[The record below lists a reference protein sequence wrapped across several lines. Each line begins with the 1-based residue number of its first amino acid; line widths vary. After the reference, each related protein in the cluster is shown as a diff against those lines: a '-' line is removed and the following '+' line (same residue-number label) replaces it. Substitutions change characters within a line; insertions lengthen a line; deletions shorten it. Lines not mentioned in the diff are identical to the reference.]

1 MRARELGLWIL
12 LLSCVACKKPNFTAH
27 REVSASWG
35 NRVSQFEKGLAF
47 QEGKEVPKNLDTALA
62 WYIAAAT
69 PTNHVV
75 KKSTET
81 IIDIADQYN
90 VLIRDMSALN
100 PKMDV
105 DKLKLGEEIIIPG
118 YAEAMYFAG
127 VLSESGTENTPINL
141 FEAAKWYHKG
151 AEAGHALA
159 QFSYGRALEK
169 GLGTE
174 IDLKKAAN
182 WYRLSAEKGIGS
194 AQLNLAGLYFHGQG
208 VDKDLSEAY
217 RWYSLATVYVNREGT
232 AALSDDELKL
242 LNTAIK
248 TTGEALEASEKARVD
263 KLIEAFEPD
272 R

>member
-1 MRARELGLWIL
+1 MRAKDLGLCIL

-27 REVSASWG
+27 REVSAGWG

-47 QEGKEVPKNLDTALA
+47 QEGKEVPKNLDNALA

-100 PKMDV
+100 PEMDV

-232 AALSDDELKL
+232 AALSEDELKL